1 MKKGLFITFEGIEG
15 SGKSTQAQLLKEYL
29 VSEGRKV
36 FLTREP
42 GGPKISEQIREIL
55 LSNENKEMSPETELL
70 LYLAARSQHT
80 SECIIPALNRGEFV
94 ICDRYIDSTLAYQG
108 IARELNLGTV
118 IDINEF
124 ATYGL
129 KPDLTFILDLPT
141 DLLIYRLLKKRLDRI
156 ESESIEF
163 HNKVRDAFLNIAKY
177 DERYIVM
184 DSRDDIY
191 VLHEKIKNIILNKIQ
206 TPHATIQTNGI
217 IDT

>member
-1 MKKGLFITFEGIEG
+1 MKGLFITFEGIEG

-108 IARELNLGTV
+108 IARELNLGAV

>member
-163 HNKVRDAFLNIAKY
+163 HNKVREAFLNIAKY

>member
-1 MKKGLFITFEGIEG
+1 MKGLFITFEGIEG

>member
-108 IARELNLGTV
+108 IARELNLGAV